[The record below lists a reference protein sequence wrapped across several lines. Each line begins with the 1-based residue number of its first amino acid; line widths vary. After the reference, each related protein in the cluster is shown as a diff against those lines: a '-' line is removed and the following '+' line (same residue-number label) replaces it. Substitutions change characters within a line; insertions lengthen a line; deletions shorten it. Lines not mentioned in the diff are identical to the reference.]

1 MMNESRPQPVLFRF
15 HVKPAPAPGERRHTV
30 HVSPEA
36 HIVAIR
42 FAGYLQ
48 RAALGPPR
56 PKPMHLPR
64 SSTAAGHLPPHR
76 ARPTQR
82 KTATGHRES
91 ASGWSSRAT
100 AYALPASEKGEAIT
114 SQPAAWNH
122 VLRLGDVC
130 RRLTKHCRR
139 TLHHWFH
146 VKPTHEHG
154 VGVMAD
160 RRRHTRGPLSQDR

>member
-1 MMNESRPQPVLFRF
+1 MCTDIMRTRKMMNESRPQPVLFRF

-42 FAGYLQ
+42 FAVYLQ
-48 RAALGPPR
+48 RAALGTPR

-64 SSTAAGHLPPHR
+64 SSTAAGRLPPHR

-100 AYALPASEKGEAIT
+100 ACALPASGKGEGIT
-114 SQPAAWNH
+114 SHQQLEITASTI
-122 VLRLGDVC
+122 GDVC
-130 RRLTKHCRR
+130 RVSRSIA
-139 TLHHWFH
+139 
-146 VKPTHEHG
+146 
-154 VGVMAD
+154 VG
-160 RRRHTRGPLSQDR
+160 RFTIGFT

>member
-1 MMNESRPQPVLFRF
+1 MNESRPQPVLFRF
-15 HVKPAPAPGERRHTV
+15 HVKPAPSPGERRHTV

-42 FAGYLQ
+42 FAVYLQ

-64 SSTAAGHLPPHR
+64 SSTAAGRLPPHR
-76 ARPTQR
+76 ARPTQW

-114 SQPAAWNH
+114 SQPADWNH
-122 VLRLGDVC
+122 AFSVSETSADVS
-130 RRLTKHCRR
+130 RNTA
-139 TLHHWFH
+139 
-146 VKPTHEHG
+146 
-154 VGVMAD
+154 VG
-160 RRRHTRGPLSQDR
+160 RFTIGFT

>member
-1 MMNESRPQPVLFRF
+1 MCTDIMRTRKMMNESRPQPVLFRF

-36 HIVAIR
+36 HIVAVR
-42 FAGYLQ
+42 FAVYLQ
-48 RAALGPPR
+48 RAVLGPPR

-64 SSTAAGHLPPHR
+64 SSTAAGRLPPHR

-122 VLRLGDVC
+122 AFCVSETSADVS
-130 RRLTKHCRR
+130 RNIA
-139 TLHHWFH
+139 
-146 VKPTHEHG
+146 
-154 VGVMAD
+154 VG
-160 RRRHTRGPLSQDR
+160 RFTIGFT

>member
-1 MMNESRPQPVLFRF
+1 MCTDIMRTRKMMSESRPQPVLFRF

-42 FAGYLQ
+42 FAVYLQ

-64 SSTAAGHLPPHR
+64 SSTAAGRLPPHR

-100 AYALPASEKGEAIT
+100 AYALPASEKEEAIT
-114 SQPAAWNH
+114 SQPTAWNH
-122 VLRLGDVC
+122 AFSVSETSADVS
-130 RRLTKHCRR
+130 RNIA
-139 TLHHWFH
+139 
-146 VKPTHEHG
+146 
-154 VGVMAD
+154 VG
-160 RRRHTRGPLSQDR
+160 RFTIGFT

>member
-1 MMNESRPQPVLFRF
+1 MCTDIMRTRKMMNESRPQPVLFRF

-42 FAGYLQ
+42 FAVYLQ
-48 RAALGPPR
+48 RAALGLPR

-64 SSTAAGHLPPHR
+64 SSTAAGRLPPHQ

-82 KTATGHRES
+82 ETATGHRES

-100 AYALPASEKGEAIT
+100 AYALPASEKEEAIT
-114 SQPAAWNH
+114 SQPTPWNH
-122 VLRLGDVC
+122 AFCVSETPADVS
-130 RRLTKHCRR
+130 RNIA
-139 TLHHWFH
+139 
-146 VKPTHEHG
+146 
-154 VGVMAD
+154 VGCF
-160 RRRHTRGPLSQDR
+160 TIGFT

>member
-1 MMNESRPQPVLFRF
+1 MNESRPQPVLFRF
-15 HVKPAPAPGERRHTV
+15 HVKPAPAPPGERRHTV

-42 FAGYLQ
+42 FAVYLQ

-56 PKPMHLPR
+56 PKPMHLPG
-64 SSTAAGHLPPHR
+64 SSTAAGRLPPHR

-100 AYALPASEKGEAIT
+100 AYALPVREGRGHHVSASSLE
-114 SQPAAWNH
+114 SRL
-122 VLRLGDVC
+122 LRLGDVC

-154 VGVMAD
+154 VGVMAE
-160 RRRHTRGPLSQDR
+160 RRRHPRGLHSQDR